1 MNVGG
6 SYSAVCSTSNFG
18 QLPTAALASFR
29 RCCGARRFPPRSWH
43 FRIAP
48 STITISKLR
57 RSAARTKVAAR
68 LLSGIVA
75 KSSQRSMRTVYGYG
89 RAGAG
94 SAEQDRVADAGQVR
108 RFGHAALTLFFNM

>member
-1 MNVGG
+1 M
-6 SYSAVCSTSNFG
+6 
-18 QLPTAALASFR
+18 
-29 RCCGARRFPPRSWH
+29 
-43 FRIAP
+43 
-48 STITISKLR
+48 
-57 RSAARTKVAAR
+57 AAR